1 MLKDSTGIDHIR
13 YCKVKHCRDAYA
25 LTIRHHCGF
34 KFSYSGDCR
43 PSEVFSTVGKG
54 SDLLIHEATFDD
66 GMEAQAMMKNHS
78 TISEAIRVG
87 AAMDARR
94 VILTHFSQ
102 RYAKVPTIEHLDKR
116 SIKLE
121 GAEEVAESEAVIME
135 AAPTSPT
142 HMRTSEEGDL
152 TASDDDLLSGKPK
165 DLVDAEQHKGD
176 AHNLNMTSST
186 CDNPEEVSAHD
197 QSTMDVSSDAN
208 KPDSDMK
215 VAFAFDYMRVKLED
229 IMTLEKFNPIMQ
241 RLYEQLE
248 EVRIAQKDLRIAPK
262 KEKKPAADSKP
273 SQTSNATTERRQSSS
288 ILMTS

>member
-1 MLKDSTGIDHIR
+1 MLKDFAGIDNVR

-25 LTIRHHCGF
+25 LTITHRCGF

-66 GMEAQAMMKNHS
+66 GMEAQAKMKNHS

-116 SIKLE
+116 SLKLE

-135 AAPTSPT
+135 ATPSASTN
-142 HMRTSEEGDL
+142 MRTSDEGEPA
-152 TASDDDLLSGKPK
+152 ASDKDVLSGEAK
-165 DLVDAEQHKGD
+165 DLADVDQHKED
-176 AHNLNMTSST
+176 VHKSTMTSLTRENS
-186 CDNPEEVSAHD
+186 EAVSSYD
-197 QSTMDVSSDAN
+197 QSIMNVSSSAN
-208 KPDSDMK
+208 KPGSDMK
-215 VAFAFDYMRVKLED
+215 VAFAFDYMRVKIED

-248 EVRIAQKDLRIAPK
+248 EVRTAQKDLRITPR
-262 KEKKPAADSKP
+262 KEKKPATDRRQ
-273 SQTSNATTERRQSSS
+273 SQTSNGITERRKSSP